1 MFNPTEIIFAMTT
14 ACNLHCPH
22 CFVNREPFNLK
33 TDDAINFLKS
43 THSSPN
49 SSIERV
55 GFSGGEPFLRQDF
68 LCEVIKASIDMDFM
82 FDRIMTNGDWWKTKE
97 DLRATLQKVY
107 DAGYDGKIGV
117 SYDSFHSQSEERIS
131 TYIET
136 AWEIF
141 GGDSVEILS
150 VKGEVSPYASSKESA
165 TLSTGATPPYPQE
178 SHTDSILL
186 TQNLA
191 WKLSSLAS
199 RLNLTYEENIS
210 PSGRGIATL
219 TGGEIFLPAY
229 IQTESYQAKDD
240 RAFKDKSWFEDD
252 FCQSMGQILFVHAT
266 GDIAPCCGFA
276 NENPALFIGKITDSF
291 DQILEKSQKNKMV
304 QLCFEKGLS
313 SKIRILKAEGHLPAG
328 KTGDICTFCDFV
340 MHNS

>member
-1 MFNPTEIIFAMTT
+1 M
-14 ACNLHCPH
+14 
-22 CFVNREPFNLK
+22 
-33 TDDAINFLKS
+33 
-43 THSSPN
+43 
-49 SSIERV
+49 
-55 GFSGGEPFLRQDF
+55 DF
-68 LCEVIKASIDMDFM
+68 LEEVIKASIDLDFM

-107 DAGYDGKIGV
+107 DAGYDGKIGL

-131 TYIET
+131 TFIET

-141 GGDSVEILS
+141 GGDSVEIQS
-150 VKGEVSPYASSKESA
+150 VKNDGKGSPC
-165 TLSTGATPPYPQE
+165 TPGQMLR
-178 SHTDSILL
+178 SLAKKL
-186 TQNLA
+186 NLEYEE
-191 WKLSSLAS
+191 KLSK
-199 RLNLTYEENIS
+199 
-210 PSGRGIATL
+210 SGRGIATL